1 LAEGDKLYGL
11 PIFWVLLQDNYEAS
25 SELSGAEQ
33 LDLVLAAVQEILSQ
47 PHS

>member
-1 LAEGDKLYGL
+1 MAEGDKLYGL

-25 SELSGAEQ
+25 SELSGTEQ